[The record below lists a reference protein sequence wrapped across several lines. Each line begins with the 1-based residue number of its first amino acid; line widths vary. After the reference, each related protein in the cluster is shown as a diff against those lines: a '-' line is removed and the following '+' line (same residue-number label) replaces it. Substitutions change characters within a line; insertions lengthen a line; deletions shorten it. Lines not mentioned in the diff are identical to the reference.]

1 MVHKSR
7 ACRLAAKGAAALL
20 VANLFLPAS
29 LYAQVTDALSDFS
42 TDSDEPVH
50 IESDE
55 LEVRDRENVAIF
67 IGNVVVVQGET
78 TMRTPRLEVH
88 YVGDGGAQEN
98 EEDPDRAVGDRSISR
113 LEAREGVVVE
123 TGEQTAKGDWADF
136 EMETQIVTLG
146 GDVVLT
152 QGDNVL
158 RGARLNVNLETGESR
173 LLSGKGGEGGE
184 GGRVQGL
191 FKPGEMGDKQE

>member
-1 MVHKSR
+1 MAHSSGASR
-7 ACRLAAKGAAALL
+7 IASKGVAALL
-20 VANLFLPAS
+20 MASLFLPAS
-29 LYAQVTDALSDFS
+29 VHGQVTDALSDFS

-55 LEVRDRENVAIF
+55 LEVRDRENIAIF
-67 IGNVVVVQGET
+67 IGDVVVVQGET

-88 YVGDGGAQEN
+88 YVGGAQDDEG
-98 EEDPDRAVGDRSISR
+98 PDGAVGGQSISR

-123 TGEQTAKGDWADF
+123 TREQTAKGDWADF

-146 GDVVLT
+146 GNVVLT

-173 LLSGKGGEGGE
+173 LLSGEGGE